1 MNVRSSLTQPTV
13 LAWRTD
19 RRKVLLAMLVLVIFH
34 AVGFYGLLYSSYR
47 AYFLMLVP
55 FNLLLTNLIL
65 FSFHQAFTKSFF
77 VFAGVVFLTG
87 FLAEVLG
94 IHTALLFGHYQYGAA
109 LGFKLWEV
117 PLIIGLNWLMLVYTA
132 GHAVNYLL
140 RSAPGWVKALVAA
153 GLMVALDYLIEPVAV
168 QLDFWSWRAGY
179 IPISNFV
186 GWLGVALL
194 LQFYFQ
200 YSNFPKTNS
209 LAAWVFLLQFI
220 FFAALGWAI

>member
-1 MNVRSSLTQPTV
+1 MNLLSSPPQPTV
-13 LAWRTD
+13 LAWQSD

-34 AVGFYGLLYSSYR
+34 AVGFYGLTYSDYR
-47 AYFLMLVP
+47 AYFLTLVP

-65 FSFHQAFTKSFF
+65 FSFHQAFTKSFL

-117 PLIIGLNWLMLVYTA
+117 PLIIGLNWLMLVYSA
-132 GHAVNYLL
+132 GHAVNYL
-140 RSAPGWVKALVAA
+140 RSAPGWAKALAAA

-168 QLDFWSWRAGY
+168 QLDFWSWRAGL
-179 IPISNFV
+179 IPVSNFA

-200 YSNFPKTNS
+200 RSNFPKNNR
-209 LAAWVFLLQFI
+209 LAAGVFLLQFV